1 MSDHDHT
8 GEMEAA
14 GYPAA
19 EEPRRYLGA
28 DHAAPGAR
36 DQGIAYWDVLEPTV
50 ADTYGG
56 ISRESPVIPMRE
68 KVFVSGGT
76 MRVPIQYVPSF
87 NPSGKIIEG
96 EVVKA
101 QPHERFALDMP
112 SAKPIS
118 FDPMP
123 DHRNPDYMM
132 RGFGYFAN
140 PETCTHYRKR
150 MTTATLRWRCADCGR
165 EF

>member
-1 MSDHDHT
+1 MLE
-8 GEMEAA
+8 GERAA
-14 GYPAA
+14 RFVDNLPDEGLRPLIVKARHIGYSYA
-19 EEPRRYLGA
+19 L
-28 DHAAPGAR
+28 DAR
-36 DQGIAYWDVLEPTV
+36 QQMKALEPDEVKTPSKTPISY
-50 ADTYGG
+50 DDITRITYAAMGLPFPG
-56 ISRESPVIPMRE
+56 E
-68 KVFVSGGT
+68 KKV
-76 MRVPIQYVPSF
+76 
-87 NPSGKIIEG
+87 IEG
-96 EVVKA
+96 EVIKA

-150 MTTATLRWRCADCGR
+150 MTTATLRWRCADCGE